1 MAVAGI
7 DVGSVNTSVVIL
19 DDGRILSHFIVGSG
33 EAGSEPRLA
42 MELALGTAGV
52 GWGQIAA
59 VVATGRGRSGVDFA
73 QRQSSEVL
81 CQARGALWLF
91 PSARTVINLGAES
104 SRVISLNDY
113 GRVQSFATNDKC
125 AAGSGLFL
133 ESMAYLMG
141 VPVAEMGALA
151 LGAETAEEVSSRC
164 AVFAESEVISHIH
177 RGVAKERILAGLHRA
192 VADRI
197 LDLVS
202 RVTIRQEV
210 VVTGGVAKNRAL
222 IKELEARLGFAVR
235 LPREPQMVGALGAAL
250 LAGDQ
255 PDQRH
260 LPGRL
265 DSRR

>member
-1 MAVAGI
+1 MALAGI

-19 DDGRILSHFIVGSG
+19 DGGRILSYSILGLAG
-33 EAGSEPRLA
+33 EGSEPGQA
-42 MELALGTAGV
+42 MELALGAAGL
-52 GWGQIAA
+52 GWEQIAA

-81 CQARGALWLF
+81 CQARGALYLF

-104 SRVISLNDY
+104 SRVIGLGED
-113 GRVQSFATNDKC
+113 GRVKSFATNDKC

-133 ESMAYLMG
+133 ESIAYLMG
-141 VPVAEMGALA
+141 VSVAEMGQLALA
-151 LGAETAEEVSSRC
+151 ADVAEEVSSRC

-197 LDLVS
+197 LELVS

-210 VVTGGVAKNRAL
+210 VVTGGVAKNPAL
-222 IKELEARLGFAVR
+222 IKELEAKLGLSVR
-235 LPREPQMVGALGAAL
+235 VPPEPQIVGALGAAL

-255 PDQRH
+255 PKR
-260 LPGRL
+260 
-265 DSRR
+265 

>member
-1 MAVAGI
+1 MALAGI

-19 DDGRILSHFIVGSG
+19 DDGRIISHSIVGSAEEG
-33 EAGSEPRLA
+33 AEPRQA
-42 MELALGTAGV
+42 MELALGVAGL
-52 GWGQIAA
+52 GWGAIAA

-81 CQARGALWLF
+81 CQSRGALWLF

-104 SRVISLNDY
+104 SRAISLDDY
-113 GRVQSFATNDKC
+113 GRVKSFATNDKC

-133 ESMAYLMG
+133 ESMAYLIG
-141 VPVAEMGALA
+141 VPVAEIGKLALA
-151 LGAETAEEVSSRC
+151 AETAEEVSSRC

-197 LDLVS
+197 LDLAS
-202 RVTIRQEV
+202 RVAIRPEV
-210 VVTGGVAKNRAL
+210 VVTGGVAKNPAI
-222 IKELEARLGFAVR
+222 IKELEAKLGLAVR
-235 LPREPQMVGALGAAL
+235 LPPEPQMVGALGAAL

-255 PDQRH
+255 Q
-260 LPGRL
+260 
-265 DSRR
+265 

>member
-1 MAVAGI
+1 MALAGI

-19 DDGRILSHFIVGSG
+19 DEGRILSHLIVCTG
-33 EAGSEPRLA
+33 EAGSEPRQA
-42 MELALGTAGV
+42 VELALRTAGL
-52 GWGQIAA
+52 GWGEISG
-59 VVATGRGRSGVDFA
+59 VVATGCGRSGVDFA
-73 QRQSSEVL
+73 QRRSSEVV

-104 SRVISLNDY
+104 SRAISLNDD

-141 VPVAEMGALA
+141 VPVAEMGKLA

-177 RGVAKERILAGLHRA
+177 RGVAKERVLAGLHRA

-210 VVTGGVAKNRAL
+210 VVTGGVAKNPAIIR
-222 IKELEARLGFAVR
+222 ELEAKLGLTVH
-235 LPREPQMVGALGAAL
+235 LPPEPQIVGALGAAL

-255 PDQRH
+255 
-260 LPGRL
+260 L
-265 DSRR
+265 SR